1 MDGAASRL
9 EMVHHMRNLV
19 VMIMIIIIMI
29 MIVIMIIMVVII
41 MIMIT
46 VIAVNGNNNNNKVGP
61 VGGVLRTRNLLG
73 WLRLGWLKLVLN
85 YVQLV

>member
-1 MDGAASRL
+1 
-9 EMVHHMRNLV
+9 
-19 VMIMIIIIMI
+19 
-29 MIVIMIIMVVII
+29 MVVII

-85 YVQLV
+85 YVKLV